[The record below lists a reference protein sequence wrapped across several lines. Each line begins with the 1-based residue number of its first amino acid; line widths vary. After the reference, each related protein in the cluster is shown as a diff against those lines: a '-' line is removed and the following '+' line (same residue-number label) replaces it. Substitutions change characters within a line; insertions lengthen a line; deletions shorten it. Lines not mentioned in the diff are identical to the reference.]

1 MPERIMPG
9 LGLRAFY
16 DPGQQ
21 NWGTNVSEDLRRLSV
36 LVQARAI
43 SRATT
48 LPVTG
53 SAGDIWLVR
62 ADATSNANDVAI
74 WDGAVGAEAWVFLT
88 PQTGWQVW
96 IADEA
101 RHVRFDG
108 TAWADVP
115 RAGIVPLRNLAVTA
129 YGLVLADTGTIIE
142 TTGASVVTVT
152 IPAEATVPFEIGTL
166 INITQVGAGVATITA
181 APGVALNG
189 VAGGSVALDGQWSGA
204 ALTKRGADAWIVQG
218 ALAGPVA

>member
-21 NWGTNVSEDLRRLSV
+21 NWGANVSEDLRLLSAM
-36 LVQARAI
+36 VQARAI

-53 SAGDIWLVR
+53 IAGDIYLVP
-62 ADATSNANDVAI
+62 AGAPTDANAVAI
-74 WDGAVGAEAWVFLT
+74 WDGAVGAEAWVFII
-88 PQTGWQVW
+88 PQTRWQVW
-96 IADEA
+96 IADEV

-108 TAWADVP
+108 AAWADVP
-115 RAGIVPLRNLAVTA
+115 RPGVVPLRSLAVTA
-129 YGLVLADTGTIIE
+129 YELVLADTGTIIE

-152 IPAEATVPFEIGTL
+152 IPAEATVPFESGTL

>member
-21 NWGTNVSEDLRRLSV
+21 NWGANVSEDLRRLSAM
-36 LVQARAI
+36 VQARAI
-43 SRATT
+43 SRSAV
-48 LPVTG
+48 LPDPG

-129 YGLVLADTGTIIE
+129 YGLVLADTGAIIE
-142 TTGASVVTVT
+142 TTGASVVTIT
-152 IPAEATVPFEIGTL
+152 IPAQATVPFEIGTL

-189 VAGGSVALDGQWSGA
+189 VAGGSTTLSAQWAGA
-204 ALTKRGADAWIVQG
+204 ALYKSGADAWIVQG
-218 ALAGPVA
+218 AIGAVA

>member
-16 DPGQQ
+16 DPGQK
-21 NWGTNVSEDLRRLSV
+21 NWGANVSEDLRRLSAM
-36 LVQARAI
+36 VQARAI
-43 SRATT
+43 SRSAV
-48 LPVTG
+48 LPDPG

-108 TAWADVP
+108 TAWTDVP
-115 RAGIVPLRNLAVTA
+115 RPGVVGIRTLATTSHTLEA
-129 YGLVLADTGTIIE
+129 SDLGRILE

-152 IPAEATVPFEIGTL
+152 IPAEATVPFESGTL

>member
-21 NWGTNVSEDLRRLSV
+21 NWGANVSEDLRLLSAM
-36 LVQARAI
+36 VQARAI
-43 SRATT
+43 SRTTT

-53 SAGDIWLVR
+53 IAGDIYLVP
-62 ADATSNANDVAI
+62 AGAPTDANAVAI
-74 WDGAVGAEAWVFLT
+74 WDGAVGAEAWVFII
-88 PQTGWQVW
+88 PQTRWQVW
-96 IADEA
+96 IADEV

-108 TAWADVP
+108 AAWADVP
-115 RAGIVPLRNLAVTA
+115 RPGVVPLRSLAVTA
-129 YGLVLADTGTIIE
+129 YELVLADTGTIIE
-142 TTGASVVTVT
+142 TTGASVVTIT
-152 IPAEATVPFEIGTL
+152 IPAQATVPFEIGTL

-189 VAGGSVALDGQWSGA
+189 VAGGSTTLSAQWAGA
-204 ALTKRGADAWIVQG
+204 ALYKSGADAWIVQG
-218 ALAGPVA
+218 AIGAVA

>member
-21 NWGTNVSEDLRRLSV
+21 NWGANVSEDLRLLSAM
-36 LVQARAI
+36 VQARAI
-43 SRATT
+43 SRTTT

-53 SAGDIWLVR
+53 IAGDIYLVP
-62 ADATSNANDVAI
+62 AGATSNANAVAI
-74 WDGAVGAEAWVFLT
+74 WDGAAGAEAWVFIT
-88 PQTGWQVW
+88 PQTRWQVW

-108 TAWADVP
+108 AAWVDVP
-115 RAGIVPLRNLAVTA
+115 RPGVVPLRSLAVTA
-129 YGLVLADTGTIIE
+129 YEMVLADTGTIIE
-142 TTGASVVTVT
+142 TTGASVVTIT
-152 IPAEATVPFEIGTL
+152 IPAQATVPFEIGTL

-181 APGVALNG
+181 ALGVALNG
-189 VAGGSVALDGQWSGA
+189 VAGGSTTLSAQWAGA
-204 ALTKRGADAWIVQG
+204 ALYKSGPDAWIVQG
-218 ALAGPVA
+218 AIGAVA

>member
-16 DPGQQ
+16 DPGQK
-21 NWGTNVSEDLRRLSV
+21 NWGANVSEDLRRLSAM
-36 LVQARAI
+36 VQARAI

-53 SAGDIWLVR
+53 SAGDIWLVP
-62 ADATSNANDVAI
+62 AGATSNANAVAI

-129 YGLVLADTGTIIE
+129 YGLVLADTGAIIE
-142 TTGASVVTVT
+142 TTGASVVTIT
-152 IPAEATVPFEIGTL
+152 IPAQATVPFEIGTL
-166 INITQVGAGVATITA
+166 INVTQVGAGVATITA

-189 VAGGSVALDGQWSGA
+189 VAGGSTTLSAQWAGA
-204 ALTKRGADAWIVQG
+204 ALYKSGADAWIVQG
-218 ALAGPVA
+218 AIGAVA

>member
-21 NWGTNVSEDLRRLSV
+21 NWGANVSEDLRLLSAM
-36 LVQARAI
+36 VQARAI

-129 YGLVLADTGTIIE
+129 YGLVLADTGAIIE
-142 TTGASVVTVT
+142 TTGASVVTIT
-152 IPAEATVPFEIGTL
+152 IPAQATVPFEIGTL
-166 INITQVGAGVATITA
+166 INVTQVGAGVATITA

-189 VAGGSVALDGQWSGA
+189 VAGGSTTLSAQWAGA
-204 ALTKRGADAWIVQG
+204 ALYKSGADAWIVQG
-218 ALAGPVA
+218 AIGAVA

>member
-21 NWGTNVSEDLRRLSV
+21 NWGANVSEDLRLLSAM
-36 LVQARAI
+36 VQARAI
-43 SRATT
+43 SRSAV
-48 LPVTG
+48 LPDPG

-129 YGLVLADTGTIIE
+129 YGLVLADTGAIIE
-142 TTGASVVTVT
+142 TTGASVVTIT
-152 IPAEATVPFEIGTL
+152 IPAQATVPFEIGTL
-166 INITQVGAGVATITA
+166 INVTQVGAGVATITA

-189 VAGGSVALDGQWSGA
+189 VAGGSTTLSAQWAGA
-204 ALTKRGADAWIVQG
+204 ALYKSGADAWIVQG
-218 ALAGPVA
+218 AIGAVA

>member
-21 NWGTNVSEDLRRLSV
+21 NWGANVSEDLRLLSAM
-36 LVQARAI
+36 VQARAI

-53 SAGDIWLVR
+53 IAGDIYLVP
-62 ADATSNANDVAI
+62 AGAPTDANAVAI
-74 WDGAVGAEAWVFLT
+74 WDGAVGAEAWVFII
-88 PQTGWQVW
+88 PQTRWQVW
-96 IADEA
+96 IADEV

-108 TAWADVP
+108 AAWADVP

-129 YGLVLADTGTIIE
+129 YGLVLADTGAIIE
-142 TTGASVVTVT
+142 TTGASVVTIT
-152 IPAEATVPFEIGTL
+152 IPAQATVPFEIGTL
-166 INITQVGAGVATITA
+166 INVTQVGAGVATITA

-189 VAGGSVALDGQWSGA
+189 VAGGSTTLSAQWAGA
-204 ALTKRGADAWIVQG
+204 ALYKSGADAWIVQG
-218 ALAGPVA
+218 AIGAVA

>member
-21 NWGTNVSEDLRRLSV
+21 NWGANVSEDLRLLSV

-53 SAGDIWLVR
+53 SAGDIYLVP
-62 ADATSNANDVAI
+62 AGATSNANAVAI
-74 WDGAVGAEAWVFLT
+74 WDGATGAEAWVFIT
-88 PQTGWQVW
+88 PQTRWQVW

-108 TAWADVP
+108 AAWADVP
-115 RAGIVPLRNLAVTA
+115 RPGVVPLRSLAVTA

-152 IPAEATVPFEIGTL
+152 IPAAATVPFEVGTL

-181 APGVALNG
+181 AAGVSLNG
-189 VAGGSVALDGQWSGA
+189 VAGGSTTLSAQWAGA
-204 ALTKRGADAWIVQG
+204 ALYKNGADAWIVQG
-218 ALAGPVA
+218 AIGAVA

>member
-21 NWGTNVSEDLRRLSV
+21 NWGANVSEDLRRLSV

-53 SAGDIWLVR
+53 SAGDIWLVP
-62 ADATSNANDVAI
+62 AGATSNANAVAI

-108 TAWADVP
+108 TAWTDVP
-115 RAGIVPLRNLAVTA
+115 RPGVVGIRTLATTSHTLEA
-129 YGLVLADTGTIIE
+129 SDLGRILE
-142 TTGASVVTVT
+142 TTGASVVTIT
-152 IPAEATVPFEIGTL
+152 IPAQATVPFEIGTL
-166 INITQVGAGVATITA
+166 INVTQVGAGVATITA

-189 VAGGSVALDGQWSGA
+189 VAGGSTTLSAQWAGA
-204 ALTKRGADAWIVQG
+204 ALYKSGADAWIVQG
-218 ALAGPVA
+218 AIGAVA

>member
-16 DPGQQ
+16 DPGQK
-21 NWGTNVSEDLRRLSV
+21 NWGANVSEDLRRLSAM
-36 LVQARAI
+36 VQARAI
-43 SRATT
+43 SRSAV
-48 LPVTG
+48 LPDPG

-129 YGLVLADTGTIIE
+129 YGLVLADTGAIIE
-142 TTGASVVTVT
+142 TTGASVVTIT
-152 IPAEATVPFEIGTL
+152 IPAQATVPFEIGTL

-189 VAGGSVALDGQWSGA
+189 VAGGSTTLSAQWAGA
-204 ALTKRGADAWIVQG
+204 ALYKSGADAWIVQG
-218 ALAGPVA
+218 AIGAVA

>member
-21 NWGTNVSEDLRRLSV
+21 NWGANVSEDLRLLSAM
-36 LVQARAI
+36 VQARAI

-53 SAGDIWLVR
+53 IAGDIYLVP
-62 ADATSNANDVAI
+62 AGAPTDANAVAI
-74 WDGAVGAEAWVFLT
+74 WDGAVGAEAWVFII
-88 PQTGWQVW
+88 PQTRWQVW
-96 IADEA
+96 IADEV

-108 TAWADVP
+108 AAWADVP
-115 RAGIVPLRNLAVTA
+115 RPGVVPLRSLAVTA
-129 YGLVLADTGTIIE
+129 YELVLADTGTIIE
-142 TTGASVVTVT
+142 TTGASVVTIT
-152 IPAEATVPFEIGTL
+152 IPAQATVPFEIGTL
-166 INITQVGAGVATITA
+166 INVTQVGAGVATITA

-189 VAGGSVALDGQWSGA
+189 VAGGSTTLSAQWAGA
-204 ALTKRGADAWIVQG
+204 ALYKSGADAWIVQG
-218 ALAGPVA
+218 AIGAVA

>member
-62 ADATSNANDVAI
+62 AGATSNANAVAI

-129 YGLVLADTGTIIE
+129 YGLVLADTGAIIE
-142 TTGASVVTVT
+142 TTGASVVTIT
-152 IPAEATVPFEIGTL
+152 IPAQATVPFEIGTL
-166 INITQVGAGVATITA
+166 INVTQVGAGVATITA

-189 VAGGSVALDGQWSGA
+189 VAGGSTTLSAQWAGA
-204 ALTKRGADAWIVQG
+204 ALYKSGADAWIVQG
-218 ALAGPVA
+218 AIGAVA